1 MFCSRWCVLSY
12 FAILEGSN
20 THLKKKKGS
29 TERRIGA
36 REQLSGV
43 SHFPM
48 FHQWIY
54 HQHATVVSFLSLCSS
69 PTMMFWC
76 GYTHTYRSLTIAAKG
91 TNNQRHTHV
100 LTFIILFMSVKRFG
114 KYMLFFSLA
123 SVRFLS
129 LTPRSISNFSFGQA
143 TVDESN
149 E

>member
-20 THLKKKKGS
+20 THFKKKEALNEEM
-29 TERRIGA
+29 ER
-36 REQLSGV
+36 ES
-43 SHFPM
+43 S
-48 FHQWIY
+48 W
-54 HQHATVVSFLSLCSS
+54 VVSLISRSFTNEFIINTRPWFRFLSFCSS
-69 PTMMFWC
+69 PTIMFWC

-129 LTPRSISNFSFGQA
+129 LTSRSISNFSFGQA